1 MPKKTSIC
9 DLFIKR
15 QMGIFT
21 ETDFDDLKTKA
32 SVLADTQIVR
42 NQHIKVS
49 FSFTWAKVVESFYN
63 Y

>member
-1 MPKKTSIC
+1 MHKKTSIC

-21 ETDFDDLKTKA
+21 ETDFDDLKNKA
-32 SVLADTQIVR
+32 SFLADTQIVR

-49 FSFTWAKVVESFYN
+49 IA
-63 Y
+63 

>member
-21 ETDFDDLKTKA
+21 KTDFDDLKNKA
-32 SVLADTQIVR
+32 SFLADRQIVR

-49 FSFTWAKVVESFYN
+49 VVCGWEKASIS
-63 Y
+63 